1 MTVAC
6 YGESAGL
13 GLVVFAD
20 RRPAANLRVTR
31 GLYHENL
38 RRCSL
43 RQLPKGTVRLHLG
56 LPYTWVPVDTLK
68 GESRTPD
75 YLAKFPQGQVPAIEA
90 GNGRFLAQ
98 SNAIMRYLARGSRLL
113 PDDSWTQAKID
124 EWLFWEQYSHE
135 PYIAVCRF
143 QMLYQHKPK
152 EAREA
157 WRVERGE
164 KALNLME
171 SELGGRDWL
180 AASSFTIADIALF
193 AYTRLA
199 PEGGFDL
206 QSRPNLRAW
215 VVRCKNVLGLR
226 RTQM

>member
-1 MTVAC
+1 
-6 YGESAGL
+6 
-13 GLVVFAD
+13 
-20 RRPAANLRVTR
+20 
-31 GLYHENL
+31 
-38 RRCSL
+38 
-43 RQLPKGTVRLHLG
+43 
-56 LPYTWVPVDTLK
+56 
-68 GESRTPD
+68 
-75 YLAKFPQGQVPAIEA
+75 VPAIEV
-90 GNGRFLAQ
+90 GNDRFLAQ

-113 PDDSWTQAKID
+113 PDDAWTQAKID

-143 QMLYQHKPK
+143 HMLYQRKPK

-171 SELGGRDWL
+171 SELVGRDWL
-180 AASSFTIADIALF
+180 AAGSFTIADISLF

-206 QSRPNLRAW
+206 QSRPSLRAW
-215 VVRCKNVLGLR
+215 VARCENVLGLPNPGVIASR
-226 RTQM
+226 